1 MSSNGEVTVRA
12 VSATGLVAA
21 SCHLHRTSPVASAA
35 FGRALLSGLLLAAG
49 KKGAETTQI
58 ELRGDGPL
66 RGIMVV
72 ANGVGEVRGYV
83 GEPRVVLP
91 PKADG
96 SLNVGAAVGR
106 GVLAVV
112 RNAPHYKRPFTGL
125 TAIVTGEVG
134 DELAEYLA
142 SSEQTPSALGVGVG
156 VGADGRVSSASG
168 FLVQVLPGASEE
180 SVATVERNVKALSE
194 GGVVGR
200 KAEEMVEVLMAG
212 LSPLTLVET
221 APRFTCKCS
230 VERVKRTVRLL
241 GRADCEALVAERG
254 SVDATCEFCGH
265 SYGLTGEEVLAMF
278 ADGEEGEGGGQGGEA
293 GDDAVG
299 A

>member
-1 MSSNGEVTVRA
+1 
-12 VSATGLVAA
+12 
-21 SCHLHRTSPVASAA
+21 
-35 FGRALLSGLLLAAG
+35 
-49 KKGAETTQI
+49 
-58 ELRGDGPL
+58 
-66 RGIMVV
+66 
-72 ANGVGEVRGYV
+72 
-83 GEPRVVLP
+83 
-91 PKADG
+91 
-96 SLNVGAAVGR
+96 
-106 GVLAVV
+106 
-112 RNAPHYKRPFTGL
+112 
-125 TAIVTGEVG
+125 
-134 DELAEYLA
+134 
-142 SSEQTPSALGVGVG
+142 
-156 VGADGRVSSASG
+156 
-168 FLVQVLPGASEE
+168 
-180 SVATVERNVKALSE
+180 
-194 GGVVGR
+194 
-200 KAEEMVEVLMAG
+200 MAG